1 MERALPAGNNL
12 AVIHALG
19 CLATMS
25 AEQGEL
31 EAAERYAERAS
42 ALWEEHNLGDHWA
55 TTMTRVARGKLLEQ
69 GGRLAAAADEI
80 RRGVELSSR
89 GVASIEIAYS
99 LLSLVQVHTV
109 LGDQEGARAL
119 LNSARRV
126 VESCSDPGIVEEIVA
141 RTDRRLRARQTRVDD
156 DGARDEL
163 TDREL
168 AVLRLLASN
177 LTQREIGAALYVS
190 LNTVKTHTKSIFR
203 KLSASTRKDAVA
215 RGRELGLV

>member
-1 MERALPAGNNL
+1 
-12 AVIHALG
+12 
-19 CLATMS
+19 
-25 AEQGEL
+25 
-31 EAAERYAERAS
+31 
-42 ALWEEHNLGDHWA
+42 
-55 TTMTRVARGKLLEQ
+55 MTRVARGKLLEQ